1 MAFLN
6 AQIDFPDED
15 LPEDVAA
22 RALAPLRALVIEI
35 DQALSDVRGE
45 RIRDGLRI
53 ALIGAPNA
61 GKSSLFNALVKREA
75 AIVTATPG
83 TTRDVIEAPLMLG
96 GFKVVLADT
105 AGVRTAT
112 DEIEIE
118 GVRRALAWAEDAD
131 LRLWVIDPAVAD
143 MDRQIADLSKPNDIV
158 VLTKSDLGCTDNH
171 FQTLWPKV
179 ISTSVVRLGGLD
191 QLVKALE
198 EWVSI
203 ALCGA
208 DFPAATRIRHRKLL
222 EEARDHLDRALSQ
235 TVLRAEA
242 MAADVGLAMRALE
255 SIAGRMDTEAVLDR
269 VFSTFCI
276 GK

>member
-1 MAFLN
+1 LN

-15 LPEDVAA
+15 LPEDVAV

-45 RIRDGLRI
+45 RVRDGLRI

-61 GKSSLFNALVKREA
+61 GKSSLFNALVQREA

-83 TTRDVIEAPLMLG
+83 TTRDVIEAPLILG

-105 AGVRTAT
+105 AGMRTAT

-118 GVRRALAWAEDAD
+118 GVRRAMAWAEDAD
-131 LRLWVIDPAVAD
+131 LRLWVIEPLVAD
-143 MDRQIADLSKPNDIV
+143 ADCYTAGLAKPNDII
-158 VLTKSDLGCTDNH
+158 VLTKSDLGYADRDLLVH
-171 FQTLWPKV
+171 WPLAV
-179 ISTSVVRLGGLD
+179 IKTSVVGLGGLD
-191 QLVKALE
+191 LLTKALKD
-198 EWVSI
+198 WAST
-203 ALCGA
+203 ALGGA
-208 DFPAATRIRHRKLL
+208 DFPAVTRIRHRKLL
-222 EEARDHLDRALSQ
+222 EEARGHLDRALSQ
-235 TVLRAEA
+235 TVLRAET

-255 SIAGRMDTEAVLDR
+255 SIAGRMDTETILDR